1 MENQKVGI
9 ITLKDR
15 IENLYTKVFNPDQL
29 ITEEDKLIKMLQDA
43 REDWQR
49 AEARF
54 QEVTDNDLI
63 DHTIYDLQ
71 AAKTRYSYLLKMV
84 KERGIKCD
92 FQ

>member
-1 MENQKVGI
+1 MGNQKI
-9 ITLKDR
+9 NHMTFRNR
-15 IENLYTKVFNPDQL
+15 IENFYTKIFNPEQL
-29 ITEEDKLIKMLQDA
+29 ITEEEKLIKMLQDA
-43 REDWQR
+43 KKDWQR

-63 DHTIYDLQ
+63 DHTIYDFQ

-84 KERGIKCD
+84 KEKGIKCD